1 MKSAQTIK
9 KNKGFLEILGLITV
23 VQIALTYLGGVI
35 FRCHGL
41 NVKEWAVVIVMS
53 ISIIPID
60 LIRKAIF
67 AAVNKKKN

>member
-1 MKSAQTIK
+1 M
-9 KNKGFLEILGLITV
+9 ITV